1 MPILLTATAKE
12 SKARAFQFVS
22 YFEIV
27 APSRKTIHEN
37 TRSRTGCGVVGV
49 FSWIVLSEWEKTKN
63 QT

>member
-12 SKARAFQFVS
+12 SKARACQFVS

-27 APSRKTIHEN
+27 APSRKAIHEN

-49 FSWIVLSEWEKTKN
+49 FSWIDFVRVGKTKN